1 MNKLVGIP
9 LPKQSYAYYVIR
21 GVNNNTTIYNKN
33 RYINLKEP
41 SRNINCVYR
50 NDISWYK
57 NTNYF
62 TTVINYKQS
71 NKVFIEEM
79 LVTALPN
86 NLYNIEYYLDKDVY
100 NINNYD
106 FQIKLKILDDKKTY
120 DFIENHVLNMTKTFL
135 L

>member
-1 MNKLVGIP
+1 
-9 LPKQSYAYYVIR
+9 
-21 GVNNNTTIYNKN
+21 
-33 RYINLKEP
+33 
-41 SRNINCVYR
+41 
-50 NDISWYK
+50 
-57 NTNYF
+57 
-62 TTVINYKQS
+62 
-71 NKVFIEEM
+71 M